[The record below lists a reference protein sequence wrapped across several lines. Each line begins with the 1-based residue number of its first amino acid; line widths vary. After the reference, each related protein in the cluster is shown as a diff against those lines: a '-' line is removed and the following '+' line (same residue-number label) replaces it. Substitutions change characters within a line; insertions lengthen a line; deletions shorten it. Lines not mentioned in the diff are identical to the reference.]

1 MLQVAGVPFTEYQ
14 IIKARDAGISRGTTA
29 TPNRTWELSL
39 WRTCFLRAVACTL
52 RPWRVQLTDA
62 DLLEL
67 RGVRFLDMSGS
78 LNVTDTGFAH
88 LAGIPKPLVPCGG

>member
-1 MLQVAGVPFTEYQ
+1 M
-14 IIKARDAGISRGTTA
+14 
-29 TPNRTWELSL
+29 
-39 WRTCFLRAVACTL
+39 

-88 LAGIPKPLVPCGG
+88 LAGIHTLKMRYCQAAITDAAFAHLAIVYMAYHHPPL